1 MKYRIARFNQKIAEK
16 TTNSVGT
23 MACAYLFAGI
33 AIYGFPYSNVHPAT
47 VSQWFSQ
54 EFLQLV
60 LLSVIMVGQN
70 VHSDQIT
77 SLHKSVKD
85 LKNEHS
91 STE

>member
-1 MKYRIARFNQKIAEK
+1 
-16 TTNSVGT
+16 
-23 MACAYLFAGI
+23 
-33 AIYGFPYSNVHPAT
+33 
-47 VSQWFSQ
+47 
-54 EFLQLV
+54 LQLV